1 MSVNIV
7 VIPKRVMDMTMSSS
21 TEKSSLIKCV
31 VNAVR
36 KQQIII
42 FHSLRNTLMGWMFSF
57 ELVKQL
63 YGHIINN

>member
-7 VIPKRVMDMTMSSS
+7 VTPKKVMGMMMSTSI
-21 TEKSSLIKCV
+21 EKSSLIKCV

-42 FHSLRNTLMGWMFSF
+42 FHSLQNTLMGW
-57 ELVKQL
+57 
-63 YGHIINN
+63 

>member
-1 MSVNIV
+1 MSVNIA
-7 VIPKRVMDMTMSSS
+7 VIPKRVMGMTMSTS

-42 FHSLRNTLMGWMFSF
+42 FHSLQNILMGW
-57 ELVKQL
+57 
-63 YGHIINN
+63 